1 MNKKSLEISNQINL
15 KNNDIY
21 KKELEIK
28 TLKQE
33 ITQLK
38 KKLFNT
44 CEHEWERDWDDRS
57 CHSTWLCKHCKLYR
71 NPNYN

>member
-21 KKELEIK
+21 KKELEIN

-38 KKLFNT
+38 KKII
-44 CEHEWERDWDDRS
+44 
-57 CHSTWLCKHCKLYR
+57 
-71 NPNYN
+71 